1 MGYLCLK
8 QSLCQKARLKVKGS
22 RFKGCRPFTLNLAP
36 VGCFIYCFSE
46 TSIRVGE
53 TFMKQAQQ
61 ISETLTSWLAR
72 QSLQPLLLKLL
83 SLYDIAGLYIVGRD
97 QQLIYW
103 SQGAEQL
110 SGLKAEDITGKPG
123 WQGYMITEDD
133 DDKKQSVKIPSADG
147 REIELSKICR
157 VLYDQQG
164 AFAGGLGL
172 LLPVTEQAE
181 NAVLPKASSKTA
193 EFEKQGFQGLLS
205 RSPAMQ
211 AVFQIIRNAAETEA
225 TVLVRGE
232 SGSGKE
238 LVAKAIHDLSVR
250 RNAPFLAINCAALS
264 SSLLDSELFGHVR
277 GAFTGA
283 VKDHSGLFQRAHGG
297 TLFLDEVAELPLELQ
312 AKLLRVIQERNYI
325 PVGGDRSFDVDVR
338 IVAATHRSLREEVKN
353 GRFRED
359 LMYRLRVVPIFIPPL
374 RERREDISL
383 LIWHFIRQHNA
394 GNFRKIDKIDPQAMR
409 TLLDYAW
416 PGNIRELHNVVEYA
430 FAVGRGSTLRCSELP
445 PEFREARNAE
455 PQTVQNLPS
464 PSVDEPAAIRQA
476 LEQNSGRVSE
486 AARSLGMSR
495 ATFWRKR
502 KSYGI

>member
-1 MGYLCLK
+1 
-8 QSLCQKARLKVKGS
+8 
-22 RFKGCRPFTLNLAP
+22 
-36 VGCFIYCFSE
+36 
-46 TSIRVGE
+46 
-53 TFMKQAQQ
+53 MKQTPEPL
-61 ISETLTSWLAR
+61 SNWLAR
-72 QSLQPLLLKLL
+72 QPLQPLFLNLLALC
-83 SLYDIAGLYIVGRD
+83 DVAGLYIVDRD
-97 QQLIYW
+97 RQVVHW

-110 SGLKAEDITGKPG
+110 SGLKAAYITGKSCL
-123 WQGYMITEDD
+123 QEYAISEDGD
-133 DDKKQSVKIPSADG
+133 YQKQLIKTFKADG
-147 REIELSKICR
+147 QEIELNKIAQ
-157 VLYDQQG
+157 VMYDREG
-164 AFAGGLGL
+164 VFAGGLGL
-172 LLPVTEQAE
+172 LLPVSEQAASATLS
-181 NAVLPKASSKTA
+181 NDSSKMP
-193 EFEKQGFQGLLS
+193 ESGNQGFQGLLS

-211 AVFQIIRNAAETEA
+211 AVFQIIQNAAETEA

-238 LVAKAIHDLSVR
+238 LVAKAIHDLSAR

-325 PVGGDRSFDVDVR
+325 PVGGDRSIDVDVR
-338 IVAATHRSLREEVKN
+338 IVAATHRSLREEVKM

-394 GNFRKIDKIDPQAMR
+394 ANFRQIEKIDPQAMR

-430 FAVGRGSTLRCSELP
+430 FAVGRGTTLRCSELP
-445 PEFREARNAE
+445 PEFRESR
-455 PQTVQNLPS
+455 TVEQQPVQSS
-464 PSVDEPAAIRQA
+464 PLSADEESVAIRQA
-476 LEQNSGRVSE
+476 LARSNGKVTL

-502 KSYGI
+502 KTYGV

>member
-1 MGYLCLK
+1 
-8 QSLCQKARLKVKGS
+8 
-22 RFKGCRPFTLNLAP
+22 
-36 VGCFIYCFSE
+36 
-46 TSIRVGE
+46 
-53 TFMKQAQQ
+53 MKQPP
-61 ISETLTSWLAR
+61 ETLINWLQS

-83 SLYDIAGLYIVGRD
+83 ALCDQAGLYIVDKD
-97 QQLIYW
+97 QRVVFW
-103 SQGAEQL
+103 SQGAEL
-110 SGLKAEDITGKPG
+110 ASGLSAEAITGKTCR
-123 WQGYMITEDD
+123 QEYAITDHNDGE
-133 DDKKQSVKIPSADG
+133 KQSVKLLSSDG
-147 REIELSKICR
+147 RNIELSK
-157 VLYDQQG
+157 VGHSLYDQSG
-164 AFAGGLGL
+164 HFAGGLGL
-172 LLPVTEQAE
+172 LLPGGEQQAGHVPAKVS
-181 NAVLPKASSKTA
+181 NNTA
-193 EFEKQGFQGLLS
+193 EPDKQGFQGLLS

-211 AVFQIIRNAAETEA
+211 AVFQIIQNAAETEA

-238 LVAKAIHDLSVR
+238 LVAKAIHDLSAR

-264 SSLLDSELFGHVR
+264 STLLDSELFGHVR

-283 VKDHSGLFQRAHGG
+283 IKDHSGLFQRAHGG

-312 AKLLRVIQERNYI
+312 AKLLRVLQERNYI

-338 IVAATHRSLREEVKN
+338 IVAATHRSLREEVKM

-394 GNFRKIDKIDPQAMR
+394 ASFRQIEKIDPQAMR
-409 TLLDYAW
+409 ALLDYYW

-430 FAVGRGSTLRCSELP
+430 FAVGRGTTLRCSELP
-445 PEFREARNAE
+445 PEFREMRNAE
-455 PQTVQNLPS
+455 PQPAQNSPLPS
-464 PSVDEPAAIRQA
+464 IDEPVAIRLA
-476 LEQNSGRVSE
+476 LEQNNGKVSE

-502 KSYGI
+502 KVYRV

>member
-1 MGYLCLK
+1 
-8 QSLCQKARLKVKGS
+8 
-22 RFKGCRPFTLNLAP
+22 
-36 VGCFIYCFSE
+36 
-46 TSIRVGE
+46 
-53 TFMKQAQQ
+53 MKH
-61 ISETLTSWLAR
+61 IPELLSGWLAR
-72 QSLQPLLLKLL
+72 QPLQPLFLKLL
-83 SLYDIAGLYIVGRD
+83 DLCDIAGLYIVDRD
-97 QQLIYW
+97 RQVIHW

-110 SGLKAEDITGKPG
+110 SGLKAGNVTGKPCL
-123 WQGYMITEDD
+123 QEYAITEDGD
-133 DDKKQSVKIPSADG
+133 HQKQLIKLLQTDG
-147 REIELSKICR
+147 HNIELNKITQ
-157 VLYDQQG
+157 VLYDREG
-164 AFAGGLGL
+164 VFAGGLGL
-172 LLPVTEQAE
+172 LFPAASELSV
-181 NAVLPKASSKTA
+181 NAILSK
-193 EFEKQGFQGLLS
+193 EDSESGKQGFQGLLS

-211 AVFQIIRNAAETEA
+211 AVFQIIQNAAETEA

-238 LVAKAIHDLSVR
+238 LVAKAIHDLSAR

-283 VKDHSGLFQRAHGG
+283 IKDHSGLFQRAHGG

-325 PVGGDRSFDVDVR
+325 PVGGDRSIDVDVR
-338 IVAATHRSLREEVKN
+338 IVAATHRSLREEVKL

-383 LIWHFIRQHNA
+383 LIWHFIKQHNA
-394 GNFRKIDKIDPQAMR
+394 ANFRKIEKIDPQAMR
-409 TLLDYAW
+409 ALLDYAW

-430 FAVGRGSTLRCSELP
+430 FAVGRGTTLRCSELP
-445 PEFREARNAE
+445 LEFREARAAVE
-455 PQTVQNLPS
+455 PQPAQNSAPLS
-464 PSVDEPAAIRQA
+464 AAEESAAIRQA
-476 LEQNSGRVSE
+476 LEQNNDRVSQ

-502 KSYGI
+502 KIYGI